1 MENVEMIVLVVVV
14 LAIVAAAVIGW
25 SFWRG
30 KRRET
35 LKRHFGPEYG
45 RAVQEHGSESK
56 AIDALEA
63 RAKRA
68 RNYRI
73 RHLSDRERTDF
84 TASWRNTQAQF
95 VDDPRGALREADTLV
110 CRLMEARGYPMADF
124 DRRAEDLSV
133 DHPTVIQNYRMAH
146 KVALADADG
155 QASTEDLR
163 RAFVCHRALFA
174 ELLEEQPNNPSQREV
189 HA

>member
-1 MENVEMIVLVVVV
+1 MENMETILLLVLV
-14 LAIVAAAVIGW
+14 LAVVAAGVIAW
-25 SFWRG
+25 SRWRNR
-30 KRRET
+30 RREA

-45 RAVQEHGSESK
+45 RTVQEVGSETK
-56 AIDALEA
+56 ALDVLEA

-68 RNYRI
+68 RAYRI
-73 RHLSDRERTDF
+73 RTLSERERNDF
-84 TASWRNTQAQF
+84 AVSWRNTQAHF
-95 VDDPRGALREADTLV
+95 VDDPRSALREADLLV

-133 DHPTVIQNYRMAH
+133 DHPSVIQNYRMAH
-146 KVALADADG
+146 KIALADADG
-155 QASTEDLR
+155 KASTEDLR

-174 ELLEEQPNNPSQREV
+174 ELLEDQPNNPSQREV